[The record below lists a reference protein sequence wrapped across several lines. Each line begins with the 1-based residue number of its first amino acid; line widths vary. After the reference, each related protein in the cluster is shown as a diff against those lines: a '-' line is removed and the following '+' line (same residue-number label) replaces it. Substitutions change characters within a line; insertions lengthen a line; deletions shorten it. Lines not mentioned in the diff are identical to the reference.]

1 MPLTSEQE
9 EGVRIAE
16 EERLANKRLV
26 EVLFAKERREV
37 IREEDIPFHGWSCT
51 DIVMF
56 LLEDVINEVGCSV
69 CRLHA
74 FICNLIPRSLQ

>member
-9 EGVRIAE
+9 EGARVAE
-16 EERLANKRLV
+16 EERLANKMMV
-26 EVLFAKERREV
+26 EVLFAEGRREV

-56 LLEDVINEVGCSV
+56 LLEEVINEVGVSV
-69 CRLHA
+69 VSS
-74 FICNLIPRSLQ
+74 SL

>member
-16 EERLANKRLV
+16 EERLTNKRLV
-26 EVLFAKERREV
+26 EVLFAEDRREV
-37 IREEDIPFHGWSCT
+37 IREEDIQFHGWSCT

-56 LLEDVINEVGCSV
+56 LLEDVINEVGYSV
-69 CRLHA
+69 MSPSLLH
-74 FICNLIPRSLQ
+74 CNLIPRSLQ